1 MIIALSTDGDL
12 TYPASSDWSY
22 PTAELPSSSLAL
34 IIVFSAAEA
43 ALIQAAV
50 FGVFDVPLMADIQ
63 LAPQNLKHC
72 LLRSVQ

>member
-1 MIIALSTDGDL
+1 MIALSTDRDL

-22 PTAELPSSSLAL
+22 PATELPSSSLAL
-34 IIVFSAAEA
+34 IIVLSAAEA

-50 FGVFDVPLMADIQ
+50 FGVFNVPFMADIQ
-63 LAPQNLKHC
+63 LAQQNPKHG